1 MGNNRARSTIRRGL
15 LLLALLASAC
25 SSDDTI
31 KERHQFQDS
40 AGRACQ
46 ATLEKV
52 RPGSPSLNQSV
63 SCDGEPK
70 ACSGESSACFV
81 LSVDTASEEIRSCPA
96 CCKGNSSSF
105 VSTECA
111 LVVCEVD
118 DDCVY
123 AEASCESGLCRCP
136 AGYCE

>member
-1 MGNNRARSTIRRGL
+1 MGNNRARSRIRRDW
-15 LLLALLASAC
+15 LLALLASAC

-31 KERHQFQDS
+31 QERHQFQDS

-52 RPGSPSLNQSV
+52 RPGSPSVSQSV
-63 SCDGEPK
+63 SCDGQPK

-105 VSTECA
+105 VGAECA
-111 LVVCEVD
+111 LVICEVD